1 MYLSV
6 LRITEGTVLVCYP
19 ADYNVTVT
27 DHWTNNRSSH
37 HTPNEIITG
46 LRSDCGGR
54 TPFWY
59 SAIHYYSIKSDH
71 NHHLELWGSEDIN
84 KSLVGWLLLC
94 NSPFS
99 GYELHNPY
107 HYPSLMRHYTILVVQ
122 ENIKSMSGFIAMVC
136 KNVLGVMMGNKYEG
150 KMFISGNYDHLFR
163 YNKQRNDYCG
173 KYIWL
178 CRHFSMQKCT

>member
-1 MYLSV
+1 MKKTAKILKILDLIYLSV

-71 NHHLELWGSEDIN
+71 NHHLEFWGSEDIN

-99 GYELHNPY
+99 GYWLWTSQSFPLSFILHWCDI
-107 HYPSLMRHYTILVVQ
+107 YTILAAQ
-122 ENIKSMSGFIAMVC
+122 ENIEWIHVRFYSH
-136 KNVLGVMMGNKYEG
+136 GV
-150 KMFISGNYDHLFR
+150 
-163 YNKQRNDYCG
+163 
-173 KYIWL
+173 
-178 CRHFSMQKCT
+178 